1 MSAARDLFLQIG
13 SFPRH
18 GDREAYEKLCEAAE
32 LWRGDGQYFSAGIA
46 MSRACDAARGRPDDM
61 LKAEQAAIKDFEQAI
76 TLLQGSVFGG
86 RGVTGIGG
94 RLGS

>member
-1 MSAARDLFLQIG
+1 
-13 SFPRH
+13 
-18 GDREAYEKLCEAAE
+18 
-32 LWRGDGQYFSAGIA
+32 
-46 MSRACDAARGRPDDM
+46 M